1 MIIMCVNEDYLH
13 KIIIIIIIN
22 MIIIIIIMAV
32 CLYPKMLKLSSNVSS
47 TLIILVRMNKN
58 LIH

>member
-13 KIIIIIIIN
+13 KRIIIIIIN
-22 MIIIIIIMAV
+22 MIIIIIMAV
-32 CLYPKMLKLSSNVSS
+32 HLYPKMRKLSSNVSS
-47 TLIILVRMNKN
+47 TLIILVRTNKN